1 MKKILSL
8 LILFAFIVACDDGDL
23 AIETVDFDSI
33 TAVQSCDTVS
43 PTLAN
48 VLFKINTAEALI
60 LELPALA
67 IKNEVG
73 TDVEFNVTASG
84 TTKITYR
91 IFSDNVT
98 TAYFC
103 DDIPLTEP
111 TVLNEIIAEAGT
123 VLITTVLDTDGE
135 TYNHSIQLLGI
146 SLVTS
151 NGSRITDLSIDEFG
165 QVTTK

>member
-8 LILFAFIVACDDGDL
+8 LTLFVFIIACDDGDL

-33 TAVQSCDTVS
+33 TTVQSCNDVS
-43 PTLAN
+43 PTIAN
-48 VLFKINTAEALI
+48 VLFKINVAEALI

-73 TDVEFNVTASG
+73 TNVEFNVTASG
-84 TTKITYR
+84 PTKITYR

-103 DDIPLTEP
+103 NDIPLTEP
-111 TVLNEIIAEAGT
+111 IVINEIIAEAGT
-123 VLITTVLDTDGE
+123 VLITTVLDADGE
-135 TYNHSIQLLGI
+135 TYNHTIQLSGI
-146 SLVTS
+146 SLITS
-151 NGSRITDLSIDEFG
+151 DDSRNTDLSINDFG
-165 QVTTK
+165 PVTTK

>member
-1 MKKILSL
+1 MKKIISL

-33 TAVQSCDTVS
+33 TTVQSCNDVS

-48 VLFKINTAEALI
+48 ILFKINAAEALI
-60 LELPALA
+60 IELPALA

-73 TDVEFNVTASG
+73 TNIEFNVTASG

-91 IFSDNVT
+91 IFSNTVT
-98 TAYFC
+98 TSYFC

-123 VLITTVLDTDGE
+123 VLITTVLDADDT
-135 TYNHSIQLLGI
+135 TYNHTIQLSGI

-151 NGSRITDLSIDEFG
+151 NDSRITDLSIDEFG
-165 QVTTK
+165 QVTTN

>member
-8 LILFAFIVACDDGDL
+8 LILFSFIIACDDGDL
-23 AIETVDFDSI
+23 AIETVDFDSVA
-33 TAVQSCDTVS
+33 TVQSCDNVS

-73 TDVEFNVTASG
+73 ANVEFNVSASG
-84 TTKITYR
+84 TTRITYR
-91 IFSDNVT
+91 TFSDNVT

-111 TVLNEIIAEAGT
+111 TVVNEIIAETGQ
-123 VLITTVLDTDGE
+123 VFITTVLDADGE
-135 TYNHSIQLLGI
+135 TYNHTIQLSGI
-146 SLVTS
+146 SLVS
-151 NGSRITDLSIDEFG
+151 SDDSRITDLSINNFG
-165 QVTTK
+165 EVTTQ